1 MLADMFINKLTFF
14 TEWFQMQEMF
24 KTPFEMSPI
33 QLDKYLQKF
42 YLSARKRDGSY
53 YFELRACLFNLRA
66 KVVNKRIK
74 NRHLRSFQAYYL
86 TVLAYTKTII
96 HLIVGGQLTIIL

>member
-1 MLADMFINKLTFF
+1 MNISSSDV
-14 TEWFQMQEMF
+14 
-24 KTPFEMSPI
+24 SC
-33 QLDKYLQKF
+33 D
-42 YLSARKRDGSY
+42 

-86 TVLAYTKTII
+86 TVLAYTKTLFSPQCRWLVLDIY
-96 HLIVGGQLTIIL
+96 LTAFAAQ

>member
-1 MLADMFINKLTFF
+1 MNISSSDV
-14 TEWFQMQEMF
+14 
-24 KTPFEMSPI
+24 SC
-33 QLDKYLQKF
+33 D
-42 YLSARKRDGSY
+42 

-96 HLIVGGQLTIIL
+96 LTSVSVASIGYLPHRFRGSVNIQY